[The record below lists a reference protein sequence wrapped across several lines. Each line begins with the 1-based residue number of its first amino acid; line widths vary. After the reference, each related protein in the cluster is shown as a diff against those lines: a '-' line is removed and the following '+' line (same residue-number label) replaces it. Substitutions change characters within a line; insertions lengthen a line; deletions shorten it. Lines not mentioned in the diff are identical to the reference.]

1 MKNTIYVEGIKR
13 YLMSEN
19 GVNSIVARLSA
30 KYKMLPQQFI
40 RRGDDEIKWNWSDED
55 NKLHT
60 SKLRYYPEYDEY
72 KFRVGRQWYSLND
85 ALRYNFF

>member
-1 MKNTIYVEGIKR
+1 MKKIENYGLKGYIQDGYLTINIYDI
-13 YLMSEN
+13 
-19 GVNSIVARLSA
+19 
-30 KYKMLPQQFI
+30 
-40 RRGDDEIKWNWSDED
+40 SDEEISWAWS
-55 NKLHT
+55 NEHSKYLHT

>member
-1 MKNTIYVEGIKR
+1 MKKLENYNLIGYIQDGYLTINIYEI
-13 YLMSEN
+13 S
-19 GVNSIVARLSA
+19 
-30 KYKMLPQQFI
+30 
-40 RRGDDEIKWNWSDED
+40 DDEINWNWSDED

-60 SKLRYYPEYDEY
+60 SKLRYYPKYDEY

>member
-1 MKNTIYVEGIKR
+1 MKKLENYSLIGYIQDGYSTINIYDI
-13 YLMSEN
+13 S
-19 GVNSIVARLSA
+19 
-30 KYKMLPQQFI
+30 
-40 RRGDDEIKWNWSDED
+40 DDEISWNWSDED

>member
-1 MKNTIYVEGIKR
+1 MKKLENYCIKGYIQDGYLTINIYDI
-13 YLMSEN
+13 S
-19 GVNSIVARLSA
+19 
-30 KYKMLPQQFI
+30 
-40 RRGDDEIKWNWSDED
+40 DDEISWAWSNEY
-55 NKLHT
+55 NKYLHT

>member
-1 MKNTIYVEGIKR
+1 MKKIKDYCLKGYIQDGYLAINIYDI
-13 YLMSEN
+13 S
-19 GVNSIVARLSA
+19 
-30 KYKMLPQQFI
+30 
-40 RRGDDEIKWNWSDED
+40 DDEISWAWSDED
-55 NKLHT
+55 SKYLHT

>member
-1 MKNTIYVEGIKR
+1 MKKIENYNLIGYIQDGYSTINIYEI
-13 YLMSEN
+13 S
-19 GVNSIVARLSA
+19 
-30 KYKMLPQQFI
+30 
-40 RRGDDEIKWNWSDED
+40 DDEINWNWSDEG

-60 SKLRYYPEYDEY
+60 SKLRYYPKYDEY